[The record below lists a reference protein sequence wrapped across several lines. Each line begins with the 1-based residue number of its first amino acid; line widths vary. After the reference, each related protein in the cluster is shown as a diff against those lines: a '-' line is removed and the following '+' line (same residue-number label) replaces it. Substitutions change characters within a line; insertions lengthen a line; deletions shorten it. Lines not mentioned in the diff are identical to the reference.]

1 MNLEQNDSLLD
12 SQLVLTFF
20 WFSPFHQN
28 QPVLDQDLFN
38 DHACTFYIDHWF
50 TYSYGSSGGCLL
62 RCLSCFLLTGAV
74 NIALGVVAVFP
85 VSSVCILFSVEAL
98 LGCFWHE
105 HLEQT
110 QACWDMD
117 AHAVRFQKC
126 RSSGI
131 RILTFLWWRKNSP

>member
-1 MNLEQNDSLLD
+1 MNLEQKRFIPGQSIGPDFLLI
-12 SQLVLTFF
+12 
-20 WFSPFHQN
+20 SPFHPN

-38 DHACTFYIDHWF
+38 DHACTFYIDQWF
-50 TYSYGSSGGCLL
+50 IYSNGSSGGCLL
-62 RCLSCFLLTGAV
+62 RCLSGFLLTVAV

-131 RILTFLWWRKNSP
+131 QLLTFLWWRKNSP